1 MLDEIEVREHLA
13 KRMKRSNTILSLMCT
28 GLIKSAVITGMVS
41 ITAFASGVGQTVRN
55 ALTGASLIFSLVTA
69 IAQKSF
75 NLLTVKQ

>member
-1 MLDEIEVREHLA
+1 
-13 KRMKRSNTILSLMCT
+13 MCT

-55 ALTGASLIFSLVTA
+55 SLTGASLIFSLVTA

>member
-1 MLDEIEVREHLA
+1 
-13 KRMKRSNTILSLMCT
+13 MKRSNTILSLMCT

-41 ITAFASGVGQTVRN
+41 ITAFASGVGQTVHN

>member
-13 KRMKRSNTILSLMCT
+13 KRMKRSNTILNLMCT

-41 ITAFASGVGQTVRN
+41 ITGFASGVGQPVRN